1 MLQMQKQSSTQSV
14 PKLPKAQKGK
24 EYVSMKNNKDW
35 FDSRA
40 NWSNTGNPKYDAL
53 VRESVLSGRFGF
65 DPNTN
70 QLVKLKESE
79 WANVSDADKEKATAT
94 YGKKSYSKRFNSN
107 TAAGKELR
115 KAEVAQSNK
124 EMIKN
129 PLFYAPAALAAAP
142 FVAGAASAAAPILG
156 AAMNAPM
163 AGVAGLTGTNVMN
176 AGFAYQAAKNLPNVG
191 RSIKTA
197 YQNPTLSNIGD
208 ATAQTALTTLDA
220 LPFGASVAP
229 GVKAA
234 VKASKE
240 SGLLSNAYKVNP
252 FAFKPN
258 SDAYYRMIGNEGY
271 ADALNSGVIRPPK
284 TQGYVTQHVN
294 SYYNKGYPLDIKF
307 RNANGRA
314 GYEGPYMAEVKGNK
328 DLFVNDNPQGFTG
341 PMFDDPIHYSK
352 QNIPSNNPDVKFYKE
367 K

>member
-1 MLQMQKQSSTQSV
+1 MENKLLTYMLQMQKQSSTQSV

-115 KAEVAQSNK
+115 KAELAQSNK

-220 LPFGASVAP
+220 LPFASSVAP

-258 SDAYYRMIGNEGY
+258 SDAAYRMIGNEGY
-271 ADALNSGVIRPPK
+271 ADALTSGVIRPPK
-284 TQGYVTQHVN
+284 GSGHAEA
-294 SYYNKGYPLDIKF
+294 YYNKGYPLDK
-307 RNANGRA
+307 RLRDATGRA
-314 GYEGPYMAEVKGNK
+314 GYEGPYMAEVNGMPES
-328 DLFVNDNPQGFTG
+328 FVNENVASYTG
-341 PMFDDPIHYSK
+341 PMFDDPVIYSK
-352 QNIPSNNPDVKFYKE
+352 NNISIT
-367 K
+367 